1 MARNPTA
8 TLGERLTRI
17 GLIVLTGAVLLFLVA
32 PILTIVPLSFSSGSF
47 FYYPLPGLSLRWY
60 QDFFT
65 SSFWLSSLQNSL
77 IIGISATVLATV
89 LGTMAALGIWRA
101 RFPAQALVLAML
113 ISPMV
118 VPVVIIA
125 VGVYFAFAPLGLT
138 DGYLG
143 LILAH
148 ATLGVPF
155 VVITVLATLSA
166 FDRTL
171 LRAAESLGASQLT
184 TFRRVMLPLILPGVA
199 SGAVFAFAASF
210 DEVVVVLLMA
220 GPAQRTLPRQMF
232 AGINDNISLT
242 IAAAATM
249 LIAISL
255 ALMIAVGGFAAA
267 KRADAAGSQRKRVR
281 FGPSSRSGRTVG
293 RRELRSPA
301 RAPRPCARSRIPRR
315 RRSGNGFRHRC
326 GIRRLRA
333 PSRNIGRRRP
343 GIARPEPGRWHPR
356 CMHDCSGTTGDSG
369 RRSPGEFPDRAALA
383 GGTQYTY
390 LES

>member
-1 MARNPTA
+1 MRDPTS

-17 GLIVLTGAVLLFLVA
+17 GLVVLTGAVLVFLVA

-65 SSFWLSSLQNSL
+65 SSFWLLSLKNSL
-77 IIGISATVLATV
+77 IIGTSATVLATV

-113 ISPMV
+113 IAPMV
-118 VPVVIIA
+118 VPVIIIA

-171 LRAAESLGASQLT
+171 LRAAESLGASQIT

-242 IAAAATM
+242 ITAAATL
-249 LIAISL
+249 LIAFSTL
-255 ALMIAVGGFAAA
+255 LMASVAVL
-267 KRADAAGSQRKRVR
+267 KR
-281 FGPSSRSGRTVG
+281 RSTA
-293 RRELRSPA
+293 S
-301 RAPRPCARSRIPRR
+301 RAPAV
-315 RRSGNGFRHRC
+315 
-326 GIRRLRA
+326 
-333 PSRNIGRRRP
+333 
-343 GIARPEPGRWHPR
+343 
-356 CMHDCSGTTGDSG
+356 
-369 RRSPGEFPDRAALA
+369 
-383 GGTQYTY
+383 
-390 LES
+390 

>member
-143 LILAH
+143 LVLAH

-166 FDRTL
+166 CDRTL

-255 ALMIAVGGFAAA
+255 ALMIAVGAL
-267 KRADAAGSQRKRVR
+267 Q
-281 FGPSSRSGRTVG
+281 
-293 RRELRSPA
+293 
-301 RAPRPCARSRIPRR
+301 
-315 RRSGNGFRHRC
+315 RRS
-326 GIRRLRA
+326 
-333 PSRNIGRRRP
+333 
-343 GIARPEPGRWHPR
+343 ARMRQAVR
-356 CMHDCSGTTGDSG
+356 
-369 RRSPGEFPDRAALA
+369 
-383 GGTQYTY
+383 
-390 LES
+390 

>member
-1 MARNPTA
+1 MNGLRNPTA
-8 TLGERLTRI
+8 TPGERVTRV

-77 IIGISATVLATV
+77 IIGISATVLATL

-171 LRAAESLGASQLT
+171 LEPATRHHIIVRMLVNLKRLYVRMRSFPQARFVSTLLLSADPSATSELRDRGLLAYHLEDFSSAFRRAAIIHHQCS
-184 TFRRVMLPLILPGVA
+184 
-199 SGAVFAFAASF
+199 
-210 DEVVVVLLMA
+210 A
-220 GPAQRTLPRQMF
+220 GNVCT
-232 AGINDNISLT
+232 
-242 IAAAATM
+242 
-249 LIAISL
+249 
-255 ALMIAVGGFAAA
+255 
-267 KRADAAGSQRKRVR
+267 
-281 FGPSSRSGRTVG
+281 RSVT
-293 RRELRSPA
+293 
-301 RAPRPCARSRIPRR
+301 RR
-315 RRSGNGFRHRC
+315 RC
-326 GIRRLRA
+326 
-333 PSRNIGRRRP
+333 
-343 GIARPEPGRWHPR
+343 
-356 CMHDCSGTTGDSG
+356 TGHT
-369 RRSPGEFPDRAALA
+369 
-383 GGTQYTY
+383 GGTLARGEC
-390 LES
+390 LEH

>member
-1 MARNPTA
+1 MATRHSTTA
-8 TLGERLTRI
+8 ERITWIALC
-17 GLIVLTGAVLLFLVA
+17 VLTGAVLVFLVA

-60 QDFFT
+60 EDFFS
-65 SSFWLSSLQNSL
+65 SSFWLPALQNSL
-77 IIGISATVLATV
+77 IVGISATAIATV
-89 LGTMAALGIWRA
+89 LGTLAAIGIWRA
-101 RFPAQALVLAML
+101 RFPAQALVLAIL

-155 VVITVLATLSA
+155 VVITVLATLSS
-166 FDRTL
+166 FDRAL
-171 LRAAESLGASQLT
+171 LRAAESLGASPLV

-210 DEVVVVLLMA
+210 DEVVVALLIS
-220 GPAQRTLPRQMF
+220 GPGQRTLPRQMF

-255 ALMIAVGGFAAA
+255 LLMIAVAWL
-267 KRADAAGSQRKRVR
+267 Q
-281 FGPSSRSGRTVG
+281 
-293 RRELRSPA
+293 
-301 RAPRPCARSRIPRR
+301 
-315 RRSGNGFRHRC
+315 RRS
-326 GIRRLRA
+326 
-333 PSRNIGRRRP
+333 
-343 GIARPEPGRWHPR
+343 ARMRQAV
-356 CMHDCSGTTGDSG
+356 D
-369 RRSPGEFPDRAALA
+369 A
-383 GGTQYTY
+383 G
-390 LES
+390 